1 MNYMKAQLRDEYL
14 KQSVMTASP
23 AELVVM
29 LFDACIK
36 NLKLAD
42 ILLNEEGRIG
52 DAGVRLTKAQ
62 EILGELIASLNLE
75 IPLSHHLLP
84 IYQFLLTAI
93 RDMNLKKDLTQLPA
107 ILSILESMRETWEQ
121 VARSAVRMNKGVSVG

>member
-75 IPLSHHLLP
+75 IPLSHQLLP

-121 VARSAVRMNKGVSVG
+121 VARSAVRMNKGGSVG

>member
-36 NLKLAD
+36 NLKLAE

-62 EILGELIASLNLE
+62 EIIGELMASLNLE
-75 IPLSHHLLP
+75 IPLSHQLLP
-84 IYQFLLTAI
+84 IYQFLLSSL
-93 RDMNLKKDLTQLPA
+93 REMNLKKDLSQLPG
-107 ILSILESMRETWEQ
+107 ILDILESMRSTWEQ
-121 VARSAVRMNKGVSVG
+121 VAKTAVRMNKGVSIG